1 MYKKSARGVSSLRKI
16 GFQEISRLENKNQLI
31 MVNRIKINAMLTEIA
46 LSESKVTQEQLKI
59 LEKASKQIRMQ
70 EKNRRCAIMGAKI
83 KVTDVLKLFQD
94 EEEDF
99 QCNTFALVD

>member
-1 MYKKSARGVSSLRKI
+1 
-16 GFQEISRLENKNQLI
+16 
-31 MVNRIKINAMLTEIA
+31 
-46 LSESKVTQEQLKI
+46 
-59 LEKASKQIRMQ
+59 MQ

-83 KVTDVLKLFQD
+83 KATDVLKLFQD